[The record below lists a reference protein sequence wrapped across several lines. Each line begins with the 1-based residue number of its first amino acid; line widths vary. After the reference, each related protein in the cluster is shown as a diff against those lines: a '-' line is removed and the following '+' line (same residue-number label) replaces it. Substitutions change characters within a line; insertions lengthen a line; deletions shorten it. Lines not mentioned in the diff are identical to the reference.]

1 MSTQLSDNSK
11 LIAKF
16 NIVDIYERNRISRW
30 LGYQVVPHHQGYQQT
45 ADSNFRQTDD
55 ILSYLR
61 VDARRHQR
69 DIDNQYAIRFAR
81 LQATAWRW
89 Q

>member
-30 LGYQVVPHHQGYQQT
+30 
-45 ADSNFRQTDD
+45 
-55 ILSYLR
+55 
-61 VDARRHQR
+61 
-69 DIDNQYAIRFAR
+69 
-81 LQATAWRW
+81 
-89 Q
+89 

>member
-30 LGYQVVPHHQGYQQT
+30 KRFSLVSYHQGYQ
-45 ADSNFRQTDD
+45 
-55 ILSYLR
+55 
-61 VDARRHQR
+61 
-69 DIDNQYAIRFAR
+69 
-81 LQATAWRW
+81 
-89 Q
+89 